1 MAPVTIGVSIDIA
14 EKTYPGRAGV
24 RAVTALRKMR
34 VRIAPSEFCVITGPS
49 GCGKTTLLNIVAGLD
64 QDFAGTLGFA
74 PPDGAALRI
83 GYVFQGPRLLPWRT
97 VRENVALVLARPAD
111 RAGLEGL
118 LADVGLADVVDA
130 YPAQLSGGM
139 TRRVA
144 LARAF
149 AIAPDL
155 LLMDEP
161 FLSLDAAAADRL
173 RSLMLRLLTTR
184 PATVL
189 FVTHDLAEAVALAD
203 RILVL
208 SPAPGRVV
216 AEMPIALPRTERRHP
231 DTLSALRTELARLA
245 GHRIE
250 PPNTTKI
257 AFSPPTDPIKSTK
270 Y

>member
-1 MAPVTIGVSIDIA
+1 MASVTVGISIDVR
-14 EKTYPGRAGV
+14 EKKYAGQSGA
-24 RAVTALRKMR
+24 RPRTALRDLR
-34 VRIAPSEFCVITGPS
+34 ACVAPSEFCVITGPS
-49 GCGKTTLLNIVAGLD
+49 GCGKTTLLNIIAGLD
-64 QDFAGTLGFA
+64 RDFAGALSFA
-74 PPDGAALRI
+74 PSEGGAPRI
-83 GYVFQGPRLLPWRT
+83 GYVFQSPRLLPWRT
-97 VRENVALVLARPAD
+97 VRENVALVLARNAD
-111 RAGLEGL
+111 RTELEGL

-216 AEMPIALPRTERRHP
+216 AEMPIALPRDGRRSR
-231 DTLSALRTELARLA
+231 DALTALRDKLVRLA
-245 GHRIE
+245 GHPIE
-250 PPNTTKI
+250 TQYNENSIFT
-257 AFSPPTDPIKSTK
+257 AQ
-270 Y
+270 